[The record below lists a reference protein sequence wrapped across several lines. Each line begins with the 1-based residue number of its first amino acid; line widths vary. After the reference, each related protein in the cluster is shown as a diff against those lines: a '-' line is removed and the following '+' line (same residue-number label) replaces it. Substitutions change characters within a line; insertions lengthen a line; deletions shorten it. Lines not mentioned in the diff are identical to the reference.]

1 MSEHAVRRMTL
12 DEFLDW
18 EDGTDTRYELVAGFP
33 LAMAPPAEAHRIL
46 AMRLGARID
55 AALESR
61 RPCNAQVEAGVIR
74 PDRADSYYVAD
85 IAVTCRPNKPG
96 RQAIVDPVLLVEI
109 LSPRTEQHDRRIK
122 LPVYQQIESVQEI
135 LLIDAD
141 NYYAELYRREN
152 SRWIIE
158 LLRGPEA
165 TLHLS
170 SVELK
175 ATLSDLYSGI
185 AIRAEVVE
193 T

>member
-1 MSEHAVRRMTL
+1 MSERALNRMNVE
-12 DEFLDW
+12 EFLRW
-18 EDGTDTRYELVAGFP
+18 EDGTDTRYELVDGFP

-74 PDRADSYYVAD
+74 PDRADFYYVAD
-85 IAVTCRPNKPG
+85 IAVTCRLNEPG
-96 RQAIVDPVLLVEI
+96 RQAVVDPVLLVEI
-109 LSPRTEQHDRRIK
+109 LSPSTEQHDRRTK
-122 LPVYQQIESVQEI
+122 LPAYRQIESVQEI
-135 LLIDAD
+135 LLMDAD

-152 SRWIIE
+152 GRWIIE

-175 ATLSDLYSGI
+175 ATMSDLYSGI